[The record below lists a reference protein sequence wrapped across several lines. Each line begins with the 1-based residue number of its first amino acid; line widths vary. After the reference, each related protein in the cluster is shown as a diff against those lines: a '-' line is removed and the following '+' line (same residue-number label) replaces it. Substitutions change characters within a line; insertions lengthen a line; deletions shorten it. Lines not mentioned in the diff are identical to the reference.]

1 MTRLV
6 LRLKEQPSQRLDLS
20 PLVPHLLAGKS
31 AREIERLE
39 LQTTRRRIEVGEVF
53 RLRMGDAEQIC
64 IEGGCERFDYV
75 GREMAG
81 GELLV
86 EGDVGI
92 QAGRL
97 MSGGRLTVRGNAG
110 PWAASAMKSGVV
122 EITGAA
128 GDRLGGP
135 LPGEMSGTRGGI
147 VVVRGGAGER
157 AGDRM
162 RRGTIIIE
170 GDAGPYAGG
179 RMIAGTL
186 IVLGRAGPLPG
197 FLLKRGS
204 LFLGDGCGAAS
215 PTFVDCGVHQLLGN
229 RFMAAMIESYSKPA
243 AKLMRR
249 PLRRLAGDM
258 AVLGK
263 GEIFVGN
270 DARFSSGTQS
280 Q

>member
-1 MTRLV
+1 MTRLMLT
-6 LRLKEQPSQRLDLS
+6 LRERPSQRLDLS
-20 PLVPHLLAGKS
+20 PLVPHQLIGKS
-31 AREIERLE
+31 AREIEHLE
-39 LQTTRRRIEVGEVF
+39 LQTTRHRVEVGEVF
-53 RLRMGDAEQIC
+53 RLRMGDVEQIC
-64 IEGGCERFDYV
+64 IEGGSERFDYV

-110 PWAASAMKSGVV
+110 PWAASGLKSGVF

-135 LPGEMSGTRGGI
+135 LAGEMNGTRGGI

-186 IVLGRAGPLPG
+186 IVLGSAGPLPG
-197 FLLKRGS
+197 FLLKRGTI
-204 LFLGDGCGAAS
+204 FLGRGCVALS
-215 PTFVDCGVHQLLGN
+215 PTFVDCGVHQLLAN
-229 RFMAAMIESYSKPA
+229 RFMAAMVESYSKRA

-258 AVLGK
+258 AMLGK
-263 GEIFVGN
+263 GEIFIGN
-270 DARFSSGTQS
+270 DASFPSVT
-280 Q
+280 

>member
-1 MTRLV
+1 VTRLTFT
-6 LRLKEQPSQRLDLS
+6 LRERPAQRLDLS

-31 AREIERLE
+31 AREIERIE
-39 LQTTRRRIEVGEVF
+39 LQTTRYRITVGEVF
-53 RLRMGDAEQIC
+53 RLRMGRVEQIC
-64 IEGGCERFDYV
+64 IDGACASFDYI
-75 GREMAG
+75 GLGMTG

-86 EGDVGI
+86 EGDVGV

-97 MSGGRLTVRGNAG
+97 MTGGRVMVRGSAG
-110 PWAASAMKSGVV
+110 PWAAAGMKSGVI

-135 LPGEMSGTRGGI
+135 LAGEMSGMRGGV
-147 VVVRGGAGER
+147 VVVRGRTGER

-170 GDAGPYAGG
+170 GEAGRYAGS

-186 IVLGRAGPLPG
+186 IVGGKAGPLPG

-204 LFLGDGCGAAS
+204 LVLGGGCSEVS
-215 PTFVDCGVHQLLGN
+215 PTFVDCGRHELLAL
-229 RFMAAMIESYSKPA
+229 RLLAAMIKPYSKRA
-243 AKLMRR
+243 ASLMQRQFT
-249 PLRRLAGDM
+249 RLAGDM

-263 GEIFVGN
+263 GEIFI
-270 DARFSSGTQS
+270 
-280 Q
+280 